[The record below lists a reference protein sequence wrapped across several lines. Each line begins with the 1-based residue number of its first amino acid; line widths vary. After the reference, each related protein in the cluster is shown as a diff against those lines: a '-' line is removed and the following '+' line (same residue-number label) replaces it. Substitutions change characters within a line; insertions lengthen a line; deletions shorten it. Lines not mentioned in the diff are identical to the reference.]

1 MALYRNLEQAIEK
14 LRLAIK
20 SADANTQMMEAI
32 VALAQVKKQLSR
44 AECRKMF
51 TELVPTISAT
61 AKTHKEFKFAMRML
75 QKAFDA
81 EVRGKM
87 KFANELDWFLRSESK
102 LVDEL
107 RTLLVGIDLDDV
119 RFLLNVTGD
128 RMLSAS
134 NLVRNAHL
142 PKVAKG
148 FDALLQAKDAKA
160 RLDKLLKPF
169 VDNGVIA
176 RFQQTGLI
184 SDKDFWKIKGGIT
197 EILSQSLKL
206 SRLEEIRKT
215 FPNAVLIE
223 NVMAKTKLARDGTLN
238 SSKSP
243 LQIWD
248 GVIAEIN
255 GSQLIIHA
263 KFEIKS
269 GMQGFQQGM
278 DQILDTFY
286 RRFISAGDE
295 LHLVHNGKKHV
306 FVNNPNVSG
315 SIKGLDSS
323 NILIAPKGES
333 SMLPNQRVD
342 YGDFDF
348 DYLLLKIDD
357 IEIDHF
363 DIEALVM
370 DFLKAYKA

>member
-1 MALYRNLEQAIEK
+1 MALYSKLEKAVEK
-14 LRLAIK
+14 LRPAIK
-20 SADANTQMMEAI
+20 SLSANTDVMEAI
-32 VALAQVKKQLSR
+32 VALTQVKRQLGR
-44 AECRKMF
+44 AESRKLF
-51 TELVPTISAT
+51 TMLIPEVSAAAET
-61 AKTHKEFKFAMRML
+61 QKEFKSAMRIL
-75 QKAFDA
+75 QKTFDN

-87 KFANELDWFLRSESK
+87 KFANELDWFLKSESR

-107 RTLLVGIDLDDV
+107 RVLLTGIDLDDI

-148 FDALLQAKDAKA
+148 FDTLMQAPEA
-160 RLDKLLKPF
+160 RARVAKLLKPF
-169 VDNGVIA
+169 LDNGAIE
-176 RFQQTGLI
+176 RFRKTGMI
-184 SDKDFWKIKGGIT
+184 SDLDFWKIKGGIT
-197 EILSQSLKL
+197 EILSQSLKQA
-206 SRLEEIRKT
+206 RLEEIRKT

-223 NVMAKTKLARDGTLN
+223 NVMAKTKLTRDGKV
-238 SSKSP
+238 SPSKAP

-248 GVIAEIN
+248 GIIAEIK

-286 RRFISAGDE
+286 HRFVSLGDE

-306 FVNNPNVSG
+306 FVNNPNVPG
-315 SIKGLDSS
+315 SIKGLDGG

-333 SMLPNQRVD
+333 SMLPNQRID
-342 YGDFDF
+342 YGDFDL

-370 DFLKAYKA
+370 DFLKTYKP